1 MWQVIEGDLSGE
13 LQDQRNPG
21 RRDDQRFMGL
31 VIGIKLENA
40 DADSYKYE
48 PMAELI
54 DLWETIKKDKHD
66 EHCNNQQ
73 KHFSLFVL

>member
-13 LQDQRNPG
+13 LQDHRNPG

-31 VIGIKLENA
+31 VIGIKVENA

-54 DLWETIKKDKHD
+54 DLWETIKKDKHG
-66 EHCNNQQ
+66 EHCNDQR
-73 KHFSLFVL
+73 KHF